1 MFKLQSWR
9 YMKTFSNV
17 ATTARCLPECRLT
30 FHGSEVIAGI
40 KMDVLQS
47 DGLKGK
53 FAEVGDMTLLAFTD
67 LAKDHGFISVSSPGS
82 LVIVPAGYVTVTFLP
97 DGADYCEGLR
107 WSFVREA
114 QGENERAV
122 ITKAVQLM
130 VADYGGNDDY
140 SKLTDALNSD

>member
-1 MFKLQSWR
+1 MGSLSELVSAKAAQSISNILKSAIDERVFGKVSGTDVVNQMFKLQSWR

-53 FAEVGDMTLLAFTD
+53 LAEVGDMTLQVFTD
-67 LAKDHGFISVSSPGS
+67 LAKDHGFVSVSSPG
-82 LVIVPAGYVTVTFLP
+82 
-97 DGADYCEGLR
+97 
-107 WSFVREA
+107 
-114 QGENERAV
+114 
-122 ITKAVQLM
+122 
-130 VADYGGNDDY
+130 
-140 SKLTDALNSD
+140 